1 MTFITQKLKPF
12 TVPDFVTVESVPNQ
26 RQNGVDF
33 KEGIHIRDVPRETLE
48 KMCEEFKAVLL
59 QKAGYETI
67 DNQG

>member
-1 MTFITQKLKPF
+1 VAFITQKLKPF
-12 TVPDFVTVESVPNQ
+12 TVPNFVVVEGVPSQ
-26 RQNGVDF
+26 RQDGVDF
-33 KEGIHIRDVPRETLE
+33 KEGIPIRYVPRETLE